1 MRYEIL
7 EEEKYKYRLTGYFAV
22 NLPMPFDL
30 YTVRTAYI
38 HLSQGRLVLAEGY
51 AWDGASWPAIDTR
64 TFMRGSL
71 IHDALYQLIRE
82 GELPKELRID
92 ADKVLKRACL
102 ADGMWKFRAWYA
114 YKSVRLFGWIMIRP
128 KKESANEEIVL

>member
-102 ADGMWKFRAWYA
+102 ADGMWRFRAWYV
-114 YKSVRLFGWIMIRP
+114 YKSVRLFGWIAIRP
-128 KKESANEEIVL
+128 K